1 MPVTLDML
9 LGAKDQRIAELE
21 AELAAA
27 QAAHAK
33 AHEEAADWRRLH
45 AELLTELAPWREMA
59 RQLEALIEAGWIPI
73 HWQWEYP
80 GNWIAFRDDEDRT
93 VSGRGPTLPEA
104 VAAAYEQ
111 VMGVGDECIEN

>member
-1 MPVTLDML
+1 MALNTEYNPGV
-9 LGAKDQRIAELE
+9 AKLYERIAALE
-21 AELAAA
+21 AEL
-27 QAAHAK
+27 Q
-33 AHEEAADWRRLH
+33 
-45 AELLTELAPWREMA
+45 PWREMA

-104 VAAAYEQ
+104 VAAAYAR
-111 VMGVGDECIEN
+111 VVGNE